1 MQSKLFRMQR
11 FFLLCSILSLSVWAS
26 AQQNRRYLPEDT
38 TRPKDLE
45 EVVVTGQY
53 RPQSARNSVYQV
65 KVIPADRILKQ
76 GATQL
81 QDVLR
86 NELNIRFSQD
96 VATGGTGITLQGLKG
111 QNVKVLVDGMPLI
124 GRQGATNEVNINQ
137 IDVNSIEKIEIV
149 EGPLSVIYGADAL
162 AGVINIITKKPTS
175 YGLSVQAR
183 VHEESIGKE
192 YGIQQG
198 IHNQQVGLSW
208 KKGNWDAGGSISHNY
223 YGGWKDTAVGRELLW
238 HKRDQRLA
246 NGFLGYRKDGLNLRY
261 RFDGLDEIITNP
273 GNFPPFADPASG
285 DTLAYDQEYLS
296 QRLMQQLQ
304 ASWFIN
310 KDLQLDA
317 QAAYTHYSREVF
329 STTLNKETGD
339 IRLNIAEGAQSLVK
353 FKGAS
358 FRATAFYRISPVV
371 SFQPGIDFNQESGKG
386 ERLKSG
392 NNVVRDYAFFIS
404 SEITPG
410 KNISIRPGLRFI
422 HNSVYKAPPFIPS
435 LNTKWIL
442 NPSMDLRLSYARGF
456 RAPSIRELYFSF
468 FDINHQ
474 VLGNPNLK
482 AETSNSFT
490 GSLNWKGKADRKTQ
504 VSATLSG
511 FYNDVD
517 NMIDYLFVPGS
528 DTAILTNML
537 KSRSAGST
545 LSVTLRGQQW
555 QLTTG
560 AGATGFYNDFAET
573 DAALPTM
580 QWSAEANTN
589 FNYRFIKAKLDVNV
603 FYKFTGKRPYY
614 SKDITGEIIPVYL
627 KSFHMADLTLTKRL
641 ISGLTLNAGIRNLFN
656 VDRIRS
662 TYARTGVHTGGG
674 ISNIGNGRSY
684 FAGLQFNWTKK

>member
-1 MQSKLFRMQR
+1 MQR
-11 FFLLCSILSLSVWAS
+11 FFLLCAFLFVVLGAE
-26 AQQNRRYLPEDT
+26 AQQNRRFLPEDT
-38 TRPKDLE
+38 TKAKELD
-45 EVVVTGQY
+45 EVVVTGQF

-65 KVIPADRILKQ
+65 KVIPAERILKQ

-96 VATGGTGITLQGLKG
+96 LATGGTGITLQGLKG

-162 AGVINIITKKPTS
+162 AGVINIITKKPTN
-175 YGLSVQAR
+175 YGLNVQAR
-183 VHEESIGKE
+183 LHEESIGKE
-192 YGIQQG
+192 YGTKQG

-208 KKGNWDAGGSISHNY
+208 KKGNWESGANISHNY

-246 NGFLGYRKDGLNLRY
+246 NGFLGYRKDGLTLRY

-304 ASWFIN
+304 ASWFVN
-310 KDLQLDA
+310 KDFQLDA
-317 QAAYTHYSREVF
+317 QAAYTNYSREVF

-358 FRATAFYRISPVV
+358 FRATAFYRVSPTV
-371 SFQPGIDFNQESGKG
+371 SFQPGVELNQETGQG

-392 NNVVRDYAFFIS
+392 KNIVSDYAFFVS
-404 SEITPG
+404 SEITPT
-410 KNISIRPGLRFI
+410 KSISIRPGLRFI

-435 LNTKWIL
+435 LNTKWVL
-442 NPSMDLRLSYARGF
+442 SSSLDLRLSYARGF
-456 RAPSIRELYFSF
+456 RAPSIRELYFNF
-468 FDINHQ
+468 FDVNHQ
-474 VLGNPNLK
+474 VLGNPDLK

-490 GSLNWKGKADRKTQ
+490 GSVNWRGKSDRKTQ
-504 VSATLSG
+504 VGATLAG
-511 FYNDVD
+511 FFNDVD

-528 DTAILTNML
+528 DTAFLTNML
-537 KSRSAGST
+537 TSRSAGST
-545 LSVTLRGQQW
+545 LSVNLRGQQW
-555 QLTTG
+555 QLTAG
-560 AGATGFYNDFAET
+560 AGATGFYNDFAAS

-589 FNYRFIKAKLDVNV
+589 FNYRFTKAKLDLNL

-627 KSFHMADLTLTKRL
+627 KSFHMADITLTKKL
-641 ISGLTLNAGIRNLFN
+641 VSGLSLNAGIRNLFD
-656 VDRIRS
+656 VDRIQS
-662 TYARTGVHTGGG
+662 TFARTGVHTGGG

>member
-11 FFLLCSILSLSVWAS
+11 FFLLCSFLSLSVWAA

-353 FKGAS
+353 FNGAS

-456 RAPSIRELYFSF
+456 RAPSLRELYFSF

-656 VDRIRS
+656 VDRIQS